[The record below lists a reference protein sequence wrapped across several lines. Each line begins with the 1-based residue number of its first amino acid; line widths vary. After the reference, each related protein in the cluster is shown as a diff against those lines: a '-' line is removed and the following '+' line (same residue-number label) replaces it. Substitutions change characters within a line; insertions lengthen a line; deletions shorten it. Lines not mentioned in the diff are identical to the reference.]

1 MVKYFRLDKKTL
13 TYKNNT
19 KNIVLKFFASLLI
32 GLVIGITMKVN
43 SDIRTVVDATDD
55 VIVVRYNQ
63 LKDNFTKDKFRTYL
77 MDINI
82 RYPYIA
88 YSKCEI
94 ETGFDSNKF
103 TKYNNLFSM
112 RKAGARPTTAIGYDD
127 GGFAIFRNW
136 RESVLDYALY
146 YSAFLNHLSEDE
158 MIDFIC
164 RNYDPNNPL
173 YKQRLMAAINKNKKL
188 FYAK

>member
-1 MVKYFRLDKKTL
+1 MIKYFILDRKTL

-19 KNIVLKFFASLLI
+19 KSIIAKFTISLLI
-32 GLVIGITMKVN
+32 GIVVGVSMRVN
-43 SDIRTVVDATDD
+43 SDITNVVNLSDD

-63 LKDNFTKDKFRTYL
+63 LKDNFTKEKFRHYL
-77 MDINI
+77 VDIKI
-82 RYPYIA
+82 KYPYIA

-112 RKAGARPTTAIGYDD
+112 RKAGSRPTTAIGYDD

-136 RESVLDYALY
+136 RESVMDYALY
-146 YSAFLNHLSEDE
+146 YSAFLNHLSEEE

-164 RNYDPNNPL
+164 RNYDPNNPTYRTKL
-173 YKQRLMAAINKNKKL
+173 IYAINKNKKL
-188 FYAK
+188 FNEK